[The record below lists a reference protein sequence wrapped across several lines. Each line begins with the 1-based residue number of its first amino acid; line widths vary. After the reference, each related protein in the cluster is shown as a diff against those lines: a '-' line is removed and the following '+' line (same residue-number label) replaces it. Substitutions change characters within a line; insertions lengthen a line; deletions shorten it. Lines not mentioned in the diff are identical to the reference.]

1 MSSSV
6 VNSEPIWFGPE
17 QHPLFGWIHYPQ
29 SRLVRGGILLCP
41 SLGIEGESSYLV
53 FRELADLLSREEFLV
68 LRFDYDGTGD
78 SAGDQN
84 DPDRLRAWLHSI
96 YLAAH
101 TIQATG
107 VQHISVVG
115 LRMGAL
121 LSAMEQN
128 HHRLFDDVILW
139 DPPLSGSSFLRQQ
152 FLLQLQVKAAL
163 LLNGQGENEILGMSL
178 SSNTLEELAS
188 LSLANFNTSSV
199 DRALILS
206 RPDRPLPKPLHM
218 ELSGPHVS
226 WGFTVGQSTLFEV
239 PLVRSQTNRDDLS
252 TIVNWLREGQ
262 TTTRYLCK
270 SWHSANRPR
279 VILSDSFITEFT
291 TISKTTRTFFFTTAT
306 KLRPPNPPPLTII
319 FLNSGNLHHIGPAR
333 QWVQLSRVWASL
345 GFQCIRLDLP
355 GLGESRESNDTN
367 TVVYP
372 HNVASVLSDLF
383 SSRKIAPSSAL
394 LVGLCSGADHALMLA
409 GEMNLAG
416 AFAINPSS
424 RSYWTHLAA
433 ICICIRRFLSFTK
446 DSPIFPIDSVATPPS
461 RGPDLTVFRSVVR
474 RLLDR
479 SGSHHTPVLLQYST
493 NVIYE
498 LAWWFINSF
507 IRRRH
512 STDALARIIHNGGR
526 VLIIAAPD
534 QACSII
540 RGERLRQFLEKRT
553 GRLDINILPTL
564 DHNLHLVRGRE
575 QASAI
580 MTDYLLKY
588 FGSERSK

>member
-1 MSSSV
+1 MPSPV
-6 VNSEPIWFGPE
+6 VNSEPIWFGSE

-29 SRLVRGGILLCP
+29 SRLVRGGILLCS
-41 SLGIEGESSYLV
+41 SLGIEGEASYVV

-121 LSAMEQN
+121 LSTMAQN
-128 HHRLFDDVILW
+128 HHRLFDDMILW

-152 FLLQLQVKAAL
+152 FLLRLHVQAAPL
-163 LLNGQGENEILGMSL
+163 FGDRGENEILGMSL
-178 SSNTLEELAS
+178 SSNTVEELAS
-188 LSLANFNTSSV
+188 LSLTDFNISSV
-199 DRALILS
+199 RRTLILS

-218 ELSGPHVS
+218 ELSGPDVS
-226 WGFTVGQSTLFEV
+226 WGFTVGQSNLLEV
-239 PLVRSQTNRDDLS
+239 PSLKFQSNHDDLS

-270 SWHSANRPR
+270 NWHSANRPR
-279 VILSDSFITEFT
+279 VVLCNSLTTEFT
-291 TISKTTRTFFFTTAT
+291 TTSKATRTFFFTTTTAPGPL
-306 KLRPPNPPPLTII
+306 KPSPLTII
-319 FLNSGNLHHIGPAR
+319 FLNSGSLHHIGPAR

-355 GLGESRESNDTN
+355 GLGESRESHDTN
-367 TVVYP
+367 TIVYP
-372 HNVASVLSDLF
+372 ENVTSVLSDLF
-383 SSRKIAPSSAL
+383 SSREIAPSSAL

-424 RSYWTHLAA
+424 RSYWRHPAA
-433 ICICIRRFLSFTK
+433 ICIHIRRYLSSAKNT
-446 DSPIFPIDSVATPPS
+446 PIFPIDSVATPPS
-461 RGPDLTVFRSVVR
+461 RTPDLTVLHSLVR
-474 RLLDR
+474 RLRDR
-479 SGSHHTPVLLQYST
+479 DGSHHTPVLLQYLT

-526 VLIIAAPD
+526 VLMIVAPD
-534 QACSII
+534 EACGVI

-553 GRLDINILPTL
+553 GRLDINILPNL
-564 DHNLHLVRGRE
+564 DHNLHLIRGRE
-575 QASAI
+575 QASRI

-588 FGSERSK
+588 FGSERDK